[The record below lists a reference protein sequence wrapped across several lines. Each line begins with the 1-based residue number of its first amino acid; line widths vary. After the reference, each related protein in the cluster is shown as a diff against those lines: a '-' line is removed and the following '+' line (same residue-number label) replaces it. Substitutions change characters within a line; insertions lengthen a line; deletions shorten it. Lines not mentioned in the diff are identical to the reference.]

1 MLILA
6 IETSTISCS
15 VALLS
20 DGKLLKELTTQNL
33 RNHSVAL
40 LPNIVKLFSAAC
52 VSKAALTAI
61 AVGIG
66 PGSFTGLRIG
76 LATAKAL
83 AYALKIPLLGVPTMR
98 TLFLQAE
105 NCAEYIVPVIDAQQG
120 NVYVA
125 VYGVDGECSD
135 IAVLAKTELPKLVK
149 TPDSYCFC
157 GEITADIRAIL
168 ADIDNVTFAAPERCL
183 PLAEYTGRAGIY
195 LLGRKMFGD
204 INRLV
209 PIYVR
214 KSAAEELL
222 ERKL

>member
-6 IETSTISCS
+6 IETSTVSCS
-15 VALLS
+15 VALLN
-20 DGKLLKELTTQNL
+20 DGKLMAEKTTQNL

-40 LPNIVKLFSAAC
+40 LPNIVKLLTDTG
-52 VSKAALTAI
+52 VSKSSLAAI

-83 AYALKIPLLGVPTMR
+83 AYALKIPLIGVPTMR
-98 TLFLQAE
+98 TLFLQSE
-105 NCAEYIVPVIDAQQG
+105 NCAEYVVPVIDAQQG

-135 IAVLAKTELPKLVK
+135 IAVLAKTDLPKLIK
-149 TPDSYCFC
+149 TTDSYCLC
-157 GEITADIRAIL
+157 GEISGEIRAIMTKFE
-168 ADIDNVTFAAPERCL
+168 NVTFVAAELLL
-183 PLAEYTGRAGIY
+183 PRAEYTGRAAQY
-195 LLGRKMFGD
+195 LYDREMFSD
-204 INRLV
+204 INRLE
-209 PIYVR
+209 PIYIR